1 MKNPT
6 IVLLLI
12 ICGML
17 FSSAAAG
24 PTGTWSNTV
33 RRGRKQTTTLH
44 FYVHDVR
51 GGPNA
56 TLFAVASAPITA
68 NSPTRFG
75 QINVF
80 DDLATAQPDINS
92 PEVARV
98 QGTTTSADLRVR
110 AIAMNVNFFITA
122 GEFNGSAVS
131 VIGRNAVTE
140 DERELSVAGG
150 TKAFRNARGYAITK
164 SYSND
169 PATNYSVIEYTIYVT
184 TRV

>member
-1 MKNPT
+1 MIT
-6 IVLLLI
+6 V
-12 ICGML
+12 
-17 FSSAAAG
+17 AAAA
-24 PTGTWSNTV
+24 PTWSHSI
-33 RRGRKQTTTLH
+33 RRGKKQITTFH

-56 TLFAVASAPITA
+56 TLYPVASAPITA
-68 NSPTRFG
+68 DSPTRFG

-80 DDLATAQPDINS
+80 DDLVTAEPDISS

-110 AIAMNVNFFITA
+110 AVSMNMNFFITA
-122 GEFNGSAVS
+122 GEFKGSTIS
-131 VIGRNAVTE
+131 VVGRNAVS
-140 DERELSVAGG
+140 DAERELPVVGG

-169 PATNYSVIEYTIYVT
+169 VATNYSVIEYTIYVT
-184 TRV
+184 STKL